1 MEEQIKEYAEYCLN
15 CPAKP
20 CSQKGCPLNNDI
32 PAFIHQVKQENIK
45 EAYKIL
51 SNTTVLGSVCG
62 RICPHMKQCQGSC
75 VRGIKGEPVNIGE
88 IEAYVFDEALKNEWY
103 REEKQTNELEG
114 KKVAVV
120 GGGPAGLTC
129 ASFLARKG
137 AKITIYEKYNELG
150 GILAHGIPEFRLEKE
165 TLKSTVDSILNAGTC
180 SLDQI
185 EGASSKEV
193 KQANKNNSKI
203 EVKYGMELGKNLNLT
218 DLENSFDAIFLGF
231 GANVSAKMNIEGEE
245 LEGVYGGNGLLERG
259 KHPSYKG
266 KKVAVIGGGNVAMDC
281 SRTINRLGADKVY
294 VIYRRAEKQM
304 PAEVKEIE
312 DAKREG
318 VEFLFQ
324 NNIVKILGD
333 KKVEKIECIKTQLVK
348 KEGETREVPVN
359 IENSNYMLDM
369 DYVVMAVGSEPE
381 KELVKSLG
389 LELNKWGCINVDEK
403 HRTSK
408 KKIFAGGDLAGNK
421 ATVAWAARA
430 GRDVAE
436 AIEEYLK

>member
-114 KKVAVV
+114 KKIAVV

-150 GILAHGIPEFRLEKE
+150 GILAH
-165 TLKSTVDSILNAGTC
+165 
-180 SLDQI
+180 
-185 EGASSKEV
+185 
-193 KQANKNNSKI
+193 
-203 EVKYGMELGKNLNLT
+203 
-218 DLENSFDAIFLGF
+218 
-231 GANVSAKMNIEGEE
+231 
-245 LEGVYGGNGLLERG
+245 
-259 KHPSYKG
+259 
-266 KKVAVIGGGNVAMDC
+266 
-281 SRTINRLGADKVY
+281 
-294 VIYRRAEKQM
+294 
-304 PAEVKEIE
+304 
-312 DAKREG
+312 
-318 VEFLFQ
+318 
-324 NNIVKILGD
+324 
-333 KKVEKIECIKTQLVK
+333 
-348 KEGETREVPVN
+348 
-359 IENSNYMLDM
+359 
-369 DYVVMAVGSEPE
+369 
-381 KELVKSLG
+381 
-389 LELNKWGCINVDEK
+389 
-403 HRTSK
+403 
-408 KKIFAGGDLAGNK
+408 
-421 ATVAWAARA
+421 
-430 GRDVAE
+430 
-436 AIEEYLK
+436 

>member
-75 VRGIKGEPVNIGE
+75 IRGIKGEPVNIGE

-114 KKVAVV
+114 KKIAVV

-150 GILAHGIPEFRLEKE
+150 GIC
-165 TLKSTVDSILNAGTC
+165 N
-180 SLDQI
+180 LDQI

-203 EVKYGMELGKNLNLT
+203 EVRYGMELGKNFNLT

-245 LEGVYGGNGLLERG
+245 LEGVYGGNRLLERG
-259 KHPSYKG
+259 EHPSYKG

-333 KKVEKIECIKTQLVK
+333 KKVEKIECIKTQLIK

-359 IENSNYMLDM
+359 IENSNYMIDM

-381 KELVKSLG
+381 RDLVKSLG

-408 KKIFAGGDLAGNK
+408 KKIFAGGDLAGDK

-430 GRDVAE
+430 GRDAAE
-436 AIEEYLK
+436 AIEEYFK